1 MQYFDVEAKTWKPLA
16 STIPPIEATQC
27 FCAASAG
34 NKLFVFVI
42 ERSASSHYIYSY
54 DTEGNV
60 WEKQPHSCSVI
71 SNLCIIEEY
80 MYAVSPYYCNVPQRY
95 NFATRQ
101 WQSFAK
107 ISVTLPGSLCHTGA
121 TVLSAKVYVLYW
133 SQSNYVAELSCFD
146 PVKNKWEVKATT
158 CQRHIGSSLIVVN
171 KRLYV
176 VGGNVSFHQGR
187 PYGNH
192 APVELYDEVNNTWS
206 VVEQNHIPPNNL
218 GAVEI
223 EGKVYF
229 IINKFPVDSGI
240 RIPPGELYPVPLG
253 EWESLGKIDQNAV
266 LCYLPVKRESLKTE

>member
-1 MQYFDVEAKTWKPLA
+1 MQYFDVESKTWKPLA
-16 STIPPIEATQC
+16 STILPTEATFC
-27 FCAASAG
+27 YCAASAD
-34 NKLFVFVI
+34 NKLYVAVT
-42 ERSASSHYIYSY
+42 EGSAYYIYSY

-80 MYAVSPYYCNVPQRY
+80 MYAISPYHHGVPQRY

-107 ISVTLPGSLCHTGA
+107 VSPTLLGTLYHIGA
-121 TVLSAKVYVLYW
+121 TVISEKVYALYW
-133 SQSNYVAELSCFD
+133 SQSNYNAELSCFD
-146 PVKNKWEVKATT
+146 PVKNKWEVKATP
-158 CQRHIGSSLIVVN
+158 CQNHFGSSVIEVN
-171 KRLYV
+171 NRLYV
-176 VGGNVSFHQGR
+176 VGGNVSFSGG
-187 PYGNH
+187 PCGNP

-229 IINKFPVDSGI
+229 IINRFPVDSGI
-240 RIPPGELYPVPLG
+240 RIRPEELYPVPVG
-253 EWESLGKIDQNAV
+253 EWESLGKIHQSAV
-266 LCYLPVKRESLKTE
+266 LRYLPVKRESLKTE